1 MKSEAMQRILVV
13 DDNDENLYYLNALL
27 SAAGYEV
34 KVARNG
40 AEALQ
45 SALAYPPALI
55 VTDILMPVMDGFA
68 LCRIWRGEPRL
79 SAIPFVFYTAT
90 YTDPKDKEFGLSI
103 GADEFLVKPMEPD
116 VMLQAVRNL
125 LRQKESGTLPDRSTR
140 SPEMNVFLREY
151 NSALVR
157 KLEDKLVQLEAANQ
171 KLADSEELVHAVLD
185 NSPLPIMAA
194 DLEGRILLINAA
206 FSATF
211 GYSAAEATGRYCSE
225 LIVPSGADSVR
236 ELLLRRMSNSE
247 ASPQPSKRRRKDG
260 TLIDVE
266 IYVGP
271 MKLRDKVSGSLA
283 IYHDIA
289 EQRKLED
296 ELRHSQKMEA
306 MGRLAGGIAHDFN
319 NLLMLISG
327 YLGQMTE
334 SGLSPEQRTSC
345 KEAIAATKRAAS
357 LTRQLLAFSRKH
369 REEFRVTDLNSVVS
383 NMQEMLRS
391 LVSERIRLDVALS
404 TNPVPVLADVPQLE
418 MVVMNLAINA
428 QDAMPDGGLLTI
440 KTGSKEDESKR
451 FAVLTVS
458 DTGRGMTPEIKGHIF
473 EPFFTTK
480 QAGKGTGL
488 GLSTVLGIVQRAGGH
503 IEVESEHNQGTQFR
517 VYLPETVAAPERV
530 TAAPSFVPPARGEE
544 TILLAEDEAG
554 IRAMTR
560 AYLEALGY
568 HVIEAVNGSEAVK
581 VAGEYEGS
589 IDLVLTDIGMPIMRG
604 DVAVDAIR
612 ERRAGIKALY
622 ISGGSQD
629 QMANK
634 DDVLYKPFEF
644 PELGRRVRS
653 VLDSNPATRT
663 GD

>member
-1 MKSEAMQRILVV
+1 MQTILVA
-13 DDNDENLYYLNALL
+13 DDNDENLYYLQALL
-27 SAAGYEV
+27 SSAGYEV
-34 KVARNG
+34 AVARNG

-45 SALAYPPALI
+45 SALAHPPALI
-55 VTDILMPVMDGFA
+55 LTDILMPVMDGFT

-79 SAIPFVFYTAT
+79 AAIPFAFYTAT
-90 YTDPKDKEFGLSI
+90 YTEPKDKELALSI

-116 VMLQAVRNL
+116 AMLGTVKNL
-125 LRQKESGTLPDRSTR
+125 LRQKETGALSDRSTR

-151 NSALVR
+151 NAALVR
-157 KLEDKLVQLEAANQ
+157 KLEDKLIQLEAANQ
-171 KLADSEELVHAVLD
+171 KLADAQELVHAMLD
-185 NSPLPIMAA
+185 NCPLPIMAA

-206 FSATF
+206 FIATF
-211 GYSAAEATGRYCSE
+211 GFSAAEATGKFCSE
-225 LIVPSGADSVR
+225 LIVPPGVDSVR
-236 ELLLRRMSNSE
+236 ELLFRRISNDE

-271 MKLRDKVSGSLA
+271 MNLRNRVTGSLA
-283 IYHDIA
+283 VYRDVT
-289 EQRKLED
+289 EERKLEE

-327 YLGQMTE
+327 YLGQMLEPRLTPE
-334 SGLSPEQRTSC
+334 SQAAAR

-357 LTRQLLAFSRKH
+357 LTRQLLSFSRKH
-369 REEFRVTDLNSVVS
+369 RDDPRVTDLNSVVS

-391 LVSERIRLDVALS
+391 LASEGVRLDITLS
-404 TNPVPVLADVPQLE
+404 SNPVPILADASQLE

-428 QDAMPDGGLLTI
+428 QDAMLGGGVLTVATGRQRQDS
-440 KTGSKEDESKR
+440 KT
-451 FAVLTVS
+451 FAVLTVT
-458 DTGRGMTPEIKGHIF
+458 DTGRGMTQEIKSRVF

-480 QAGKGTGL
+480 QMGKGTGL
-488 GLSTVLGIVQRAGGH
+488 GLSTVHAIVERYGGH
-503 IEVESEHNQGTQFR
+503 IEVESELDRGTQFR
-517 VYLPETVAAPERV
+517 IYLPETIARTEQVTEAASPVAAL
-530 TAAPSFVPPARGEE
+530 RGQE

-554 IRAMTR
+554 IRAMTK
-560 AYLEALGY
+560 AYLEGLGY
-568 HVIEAVNGSEAVK
+568 HVVEAVDGSEAVK
-581 VAGEYEGS
+581 VAGEYKGS
-589 IDLVLTDIGMPIMRG
+589 IDLVLTDIGMPVMRG
-604 DVAVDAIR
+604 DAAVNAIR

-629 QMANK
+629 HEAND

-644 PELGRRVRS
+644 PELGRRLRS

-663 GD
+663 CD